1 MRPLHYYLVG
11 TSGWF
16 VCNGIQ
22 TVMFA
27 WLVTIVLHESP
38 RMVGVAQ
45 TAMLVPA
52 MLLMLVG
59 GSVADRYGG
68 RRVAVVSQVAATVP
82 VVALWVV
89 LARDGLT
96 FGFMIAFAVAM
107 GCAQAFLT
115 PARDGLLN
123 QVAGRQ
129 IQRTVALVTLV
140 QFGIQIVAFLVA
152 AQADRVGGGP
162 IVLVQAGALI
172 IGTLALA
179 RVAVPPIVAPR
190 GPASGSV
197 MGELGRSVAD
207 GCRTV
212 MRSRSMRVVALQN
225 FAMGIFFMGPY
236 VVAIPLL
243 VRETYDG
250 SAADLAWLSS
260 ANAVGLVAAICVL
273 LAVGEIRRQGRLLL
287 VATGV
292 GAVALGL
299 AGVGL
304 EFAAFVV
311 CIGAWGSCAGLGMS
325 MARTIMQEQAPR
337 DQRGR
342 VMAFFSFS
350 FMSSAP
356 LGTMLSGLMVEWW
369 GAERALVVCAVAM
382 LAAITAVGFASRL
395 WWMDARALRE
405 AAAG

>member
-1 MRPLHYYLVG
+1 
-11 TSGWF
+11 
-16 VCNGIQ
+16 
-22 TVMFA
+22 MFA

-38 RMVGVAQ
+38 AMVGVAQ

-52 MLLMLVG
+52 MLLMLIG

-68 RRVAVVSQVAATVP
+68 RRVAVISQVAATVP

-89 LARDGLT
+89 LSRENLT

-123 QVAGRQ
+123 QVAGRH

-152 AQADRVGGGP
+152 GQADRVGGGP
-162 IVLVQAGALI
+162 VVLVQVAALV
-172 IGTLALA
+172 IGTVALA
-179 RVAVPPIVAPR
+179 RVAVPAIVAPR
-190 GPASGSV
+190 SATSGSV
-197 MGELGRSVAD
+197 LRELTDSVAR
-207 GCRTV
+207 GFRTV
-212 MRSRSMRVVALQN
+212 MSSPSMRVVVLQN
-225 FAMGIFFMGPY
+225 FALGIFFMGPY

-250 SAADLAWLSS
+250 TAADLAWLST
-260 ANAVGLVAAICVL
+260 ANAVGLVLAVCVL
-273 LAVGEIRRQGRLLL
+273 LWVGDIRRQGRLLL
-287 VATGV
+287 LTTGI

-304 EFAAFVV
+304 EFPAFVV

-325 MARTIMQEQAPR
+325 MARTIMQEQAPP

-356 LGTMLSGLMVEWW
+356 LGTLLSGLMVEWW
-369 GAERALVVCAVAM
+369 GAERVLVVSAVAM
-382 LAAITAVGFASRL
+382 LVAITAVGFASRL
-395 WWMDARALRE
+395 WWLDARAVREARE

>member
-27 WLVTIVLHESP
+27 WLVTIVLRESP
-38 RMVGVAQ
+38 SMVGVAQ

-68 RRVAVVSQVAATVP
+68 RRVAVLSQVAATVP

-89 LARDGLT
+89 LSRDSLT
-96 FGFMIAFAVAM
+96 FGFMIGFAVAM

-123 QVAGRQ
+123 QVAGRH

-152 AQADRVGGGP
+152 GQADRVGGGP
-162 IVLVQAGALI
+162 IVLVQAAALL
-172 IGTLALA
+172 IGTVALA
-179 RVAVPPIVAPR
+179 RVAVPSITAPQ
-190 GPASGSV
+190 GPSGSA
-197 MGELGRSVAD
+197 GGALARSVAD
-207 GCRTV
+207 GARTV
-212 MRSRSMRVVALQN
+212 MASRSMRLVVLQN

-236 VVAIPLL
+236 VVTIPLL
-243 VRETYDG
+243 VRETYHG
-250 SAADLAWLSS
+250 NASDLAWLST
-260 ANAVGLVAAICVL
+260 ANAVGLVAAVCVL
-273 LAVGEIRRQGRLLL
+273 LLVGEVRRQGRLLL

-304 EFAAFVV
+304 EFPAFVV
-311 CIGAWGSCAGLGMS
+311 CVGGWGSCAGLGMS

-369 GAERALVVCAVAM
+369 GAERALVVCAIAM
-382 LAAITAVGFASRL
+382 LAAISAVGFASSL
-395 WWMDARALRE
+395 WRMDARELRE

>member
-38 RMVGVAQ
+38 SMVGVAQ

-59 GSVADRYGG
+59 GSISDRYGG
-68 RRVAVVSQVAATVP
+68 RRVAVVSQVVAAVP

-89 LARDGLT
+89 LTLDSLT

-123 QVAGRQ
+123 QVAGQR

-152 AQADRVGGGP
+152 GQADRVGAGP
-162 IVLVQAGALI
+162 VVLVQAAALVIGAV
-172 IGTLALA
+172 ALA

-190 GPASGSV
+190 RSGSPV
-197 MGELGRSVAD
+197 RELARSVAD
-207 GCRTV
+207 GARTV
-212 MRSRSMRVVALQN
+212 MGSRSTRAVVLQN
-225 FAMGIFFMGPY
+225 FAVGLFFMGPY
-236 VVAIPLL
+236 VVTIPLL
-243 VRETYDG
+243 VREVYDG
-250 SAADLAWLSS
+250 SASDLAWLST
-260 ANAVGLVAAICVL
+260 ANAVGLIAAVFVL
-273 LAVGEIRRQGRLLL
+273 LLVGEVRRPGRLLL
-287 VATGV
+287 LASGV
-292 GAVALGL
+292 GSVALGL
-299 AGVGL
+299 AGAGI
-304 EFAAFVV
+304 EFAAFVL

-325 MARTIMQEQAPR
+325 MARMIMQERAPP

-342 VMAFFSFS
+342 VMAFFGFS

-369 GAERALVVCAVAM
+369 GAERALVVSAAAM
-382 LAAITAVGFASRL
+382 LAALCAVGFASRL
-395 WWMDARALRE
+395 WSLDARLARE
-405 AAAG
+405 AAVG

>member
-59 GSVADRYGG
+59 GSISDRYGG

-89 LARDGLT
+89 LTLDSLT

-123 QVAGRQ
+123 QVAGQR

-152 AQADRVGGGP
+152 GQADRVGAGP
-162 IVLVQAGALI
+162 VVLVQAAALVIGAA
-172 IGTLALA
+172 ALA

-190 GPASGSV
+190 RSGSV
-197 MGELGRSVAD
+197 VRELARSVAD
-207 GCRTV
+207 GARTV
-212 MRSRSMRVVALQN
+212 TGSRSMRAVVLQN
-225 FAMGIFFMGPY
+225 FAVGLFFMGPY
-236 VVAIPLL
+236 VVTIPLL
-243 VRETYDG
+243 VREVYDG
-250 SAADLAWLSS
+250 SASDLAWLST
-260 ANAVGLVAAICVL
+260 ANAVGLIAAVFVL
-273 LAVGEIRRQGRLLL
+273 LMVGEVRRPGRLLL
-287 VATGV
+287 LASGV
-292 GAVALGL
+292 GSVALGL
-299 AGVGL
+299 AGAGI
-304 EFAAFVV
+304 EFAAFVL

-325 MARTIMQEQAPR
+325 MARMIMQERAPP

-342 VMAFFSFS
+342 VMAFFGFS

-369 GAERALVVCAVAM
+369 GAEFALVVSAAAM
-382 LAAITAVGFASRL
+382 LAALCAVGFASRL
-395 WWMDARALRE
+395 WSLDARLARE
-405 AAAG
+405 AAVG

>member
-16 VCNGIQ
+16 ACNGIQ

-59 GSVADRYGG
+59 GSISDRYGG
-68 RRVAVVSQVAATVP
+68 RRVAVASQVAATLP
-82 VVALWVV
+82 VLALWVV
-89 LARDGLT
+89 LALDGLT

-123 QVAGRQ
+123 QVAGQR

-152 AQADRVGGGP
+152 GQADRVGAGP
-162 IVLVQAGALI
+162 VVLVQAAVLVIGAV
-172 IGTLALA
+172 ALA
-179 RVAVPPIVAPR
+179 GVAVPPIVAPR
-190 GPASGSV
+190 RSGSAV
-197 MGELGRSVAD
+197 GELARSVAD
-207 GCRTV
+207 GARTV
-212 MRSRSMRVVALQN
+212 MGSRSMRGVVVQN
-225 FAMGIFFMGPY
+225 FAVGLFFMGPY
-236 VVAIPLL
+236 VVTIPLL
-243 VRETYDG
+243 VREVYDG
-250 SAADLAWLSS
+250 SANDLAWLST
-260 ANAVGLVAAICVL
+260 ANAVGLIAAVFVL
-273 LAVGEIRRQGRLLL
+273 LLVGDVRRPGRLLL
-287 VATGV
+287 VASGV
-292 GAVALGL
+292 GSVALGL
-299 AGVGL
+299 AGAGL
-304 EFAAFVV
+304 EFPAFVL

-325 MARTIMQEQAPR
+325 MARMIMQERAPP

-342 VMAFFSFS
+342 VMSFFGFS

-369 GAERALVVCAVAM
+369 GAERALVVSAAAM
-382 LAAITAVGFASRL
+382 LAALCAVGFASRL
-395 WWMDARALRE
+395 WSLDARLARE
-405 AAAG
+405 AAVG

>member
-16 VCNGIQ
+16 ACHGIL

-59 GSVADRYGG
+59 GSISDRYGG
-68 RRVAVVSQVAATVP
+68 RRVAVVSQVAATLP

-89 LARDGLT
+89 LTLDSLT

-123 QVAGRQ
+123 QVAGQR

-152 AQADRVGGGP
+152 GQADRVGAGP
-162 IVLVQAGALI
+162 VVLVQAAALVIGAV
-172 IGTLALA
+172 ALA

-190 GPASGSV
+190 RSGSAV
-197 MGELGRSVAD
+197 GELARTVAD
-207 GCRTV
+207 GARTV
-212 MRSRSMRVVALQN
+212 MGSRSMRAVVLQN
-225 FAMGIFFMGPY
+225 FAVGLFFMGPY
-236 VVAIPLL
+236 VVTIPLL
-243 VRETYDG
+243 VREVYDG
-250 SAADLAWLSS
+250 SASDLAWLST
-260 ANAVGLVAAICVL
+260 ANAVGLIAAVFVL
-273 LAVGEIRRQGRLLL
+273 LLVGEVRRPGRLLL
-287 VATGV
+287 LASGV
-292 GAVALGL
+292 GSVALGL
-299 AGVGL
+299 AGAGI
-304 EFAAFVV
+304 EFAAFVL

-325 MARTIMQEQAPR
+325 MARMIMQERAPP

-342 VMAFFSFS
+342 VMSFFGFS

-369 GAERALVVCAVAM
+369 GAERALVVSAAAM
-382 LAAITAVGFASRL
+382 LAALCAVGFASRL
-395 WWMDARALRE
+395 WSLDARLARE
-405 AAAG
+405 AAVG

>member
-59 GSVADRYGG
+59 GSVSDRYGG
-68 RRVAVVSQVAATVP
+68 RRVAVMSQVAATVP

-89 LARDGLT
+89 LYLDSLT

-123 QVAGRQ
+123 QVAGRR

-152 AQADRVGGGP
+152 GQADTVGAGP
-162 IVLVQAGALI
+162 VVLVQAAALVIGAV
-172 IGTLALA
+172 ALA
-179 RVAVPPIVAPR
+179 RVGVPSIVAPR
-190 GPASGSV
+190 RPGSAV
-197 MGELGRSVAD
+197 RELARSVAD
-207 GCRTV
+207 GARTV
-212 MRSRSMRVVALQN
+212 MASRSMRAVVLQN
-225 FAMGIFFMGPY
+225 FAVGIFFMGPY
-236 VVAIPLL
+236 VVTIPLL

-250 SAADLAWLSS
+250 TAGDLAWLST
-260 ANAVGLVAAICVL
+260 ANAVGLIAAVFVL
-273 LAVGEIRRQGRLLL
+273 LLVGEVRRPGRLLL
-287 VATGV
+287 LATGV
-292 GAVALGL
+292 GSVALGL

-304 EFAAFVV
+304 EFPAFVL
-311 CIGAWGSCAGLGMS
+311 CIGAWGSCAGLAMS
-325 MARTIMQEQAPR
+325 MARMIMQEGAPR

-342 VMAFFSFS
+342 VMAFFGFS

-369 GAERALVVCAVAM
+369 GAERGLLVSALAM
-382 LAAITAVGFASRL
+382 LAAICAVGIASSL
-395 WWMDARALRE
+395 WWMDARVERE
-405 AAAG
+405 ATVG

>member
-59 GSVADRYGG
+59 GSVSDRYGG
-68 RRVAVVSQVAATVP
+68 RRVAVLSQLAATVP
-82 VVALWVV
+82 VLALWVV
-89 LARDGLT
+89 LSRDSLT

-123 QVAGRQ
+123 QVAGRH

-140 QFGIQIVAFLVA
+140 QFGIQIVAFMVA
-152 AQADRVGGGP
+152 GQADRIGAGP
-162 IVLVQAGALI
+162 VVLVQAAALV
-172 IGTLALA
+172 IGTVALA
-179 RVAVPPIVAPR
+179 RVAVPAIVAP
-190 GPASGSV
+190 PQSGSAV
-197 MGELGRSVAD
+197 RELARSVAD
-207 GCRTV
+207 GARTV
-212 MRSRSMRVVALQN
+212 MGSPSMRAVVLQN

-243 VRETYDG
+243 VRETYHG
-250 SAADLAWLSS
+250 SASDLAWLSA
-260 ANAVGLVAAICVL
+260 ANAVGLIAAVCVL
-273 LAVGEIRRQGRLLL
+273 LMVGEVRRPGRLLL
-287 VATGV
+287 LATGV

-299 AGVGL
+299 AGLGL
-304 EFAAFVV
+304 GFSAFVV

-325 MARTIMQEQAPR
+325 MARMIMQERAPR

-369 GAERALVVCAVAM
+369 GAERGLIVSALAM
-382 LAAITAVGFASRL
+382 LAAICAVGVGSRL
-395 WWMDARALRE
+395 WWMDARVERE
-405 AAAG
+405 AAVG